1 MPMFERLG
9 HVLVRYRKSAVA
21 LFIIGIL
28 LSGVIGS
35 LIFSRLDSGG
45 YSNPNSDSYKVYE
58 YLKDDLKVEDPAVVV
73 VVDSGSLAVTDPGVI
88 EKARVLEATMATE
101 AGVTR
106 VLSYWSSGGE
116 PTLKSTD
123 GKAAYILIYGK
134 GEAFTPESQKLGS
147 LFQKKYDGPVNGLT
161 LYAGGVG
168 VVGNAITE
176 KIAQDLKIS
185 ELVSIPLT
193 FILLAF
199 VFGALAASAM
209 PLIVGVA
216 AILGAFFILFLISLM
231 TEVSVYAL
239 NLTTGMGLGLGIDY
253 ALLMVNRFREEL
265 HHGRSVEESVVTTMA
280 TAGKTVFYSGL
291 TVLVTMVS
299 LTFFPLPFLKSF
311 GYAGVS
317 VVALAVVGA
326 IFGLPPI
333 LALVGTRI
341 DKGVVRKS
349 AITPKEDG
357 RWAQTARMVMKRPT
371 AVVILALIILGIL
384 AAPVQNIK
392 FAQGD
397 SRMLPASNKAAIST
411 ALQAE
416 RFPGQTGTPIEII
429 IFDGSNRLD
438 EINTYATKV
447 ATTPG
452 IVGTVPPQV
461 IGTDVRLV
469 AYQAMLPRTP
479 ESQKLIHDIR
489 DIKAPQGTL
498 VGGVAADYTDSQDG
512 ISQTLPWA
520 LGWITISVLI
530 LIFIFTGSIILPIK
544 AVLLN
549 VLSLAATMGVLT
561 WVFID
566 GHLQWLVG
574 SFTVTGTLDTSIVIL
589 IAVVVFGLSMDYEL
603 FLLSRIREEH
613 LAGKSNIEAVATGL
627 QRSARIITAAAVLLA
642 VVFGA
647 FITSGVTSIKSMG
660 FGVALAVILDA
671 TIVRA
676 LLVPALMRLFGE
688 RNWWAPQ
695 WMQRFT
701 LKH

>member
-1 MPMFERLG
+1 MFERLG
-9 HVLVRYRKSAVA
+9 HLLVRRRKASLA
-21 LFIIGIL
+21 LFIIGVI
-28 LSGVIGS
+28 LSGVFGS

-58 YLKDDLKVEDPAVVV
+58 YLRDELKVEDPSVVV
-73 VVDSGSLAVTDPGVI
+73 VVDSGNLQITDPEVTQ
-88 EKARVLEATMATE
+88 KALALEARMGKE
-101 AGVTR
+101 KDVTKT
-106 VLSYWSSGGE
+106 LSYWSSGGE
-116 PTLKSTD
+116 ATLKSSD
-123 GKAAYILIYGK
+123 GKAGFILIYGK
-134 GEAFTPESQKLGS
+134 GEAFSPKSQELGAV
-147 LFQKKYDGPVNGLT
+147 FQKKYDGKVDGFT

-176 KIAQDLKIS
+176 KISKDLKIS
-185 ELVSIPLT
+185 EIISIPLT

-209 PLIVGVA
+209 PLIVGIA
-216 AILGAFFILFLISLM
+216 AILGAFFILYLISLF
-231 TEVSVYAL
+231 TDVSVYAL

-253 ALLMVNRFREEL
+253 ALLMVNRFREEI
-265 HHGRSVEESVVTTMA
+265 HHGKSVEDSVVTTMA

-299 LTFFPLPFLKSF
+299 LIFFPLPFLKSF

-333 LALVGTRI
+333 LAIVGSKI
-341 DKGVVRKS
+341 DKGVIRKS

-357 RWAQTARMVMKRPT
+357 RWADTARLVMKRPT
-371 AVVILALIILGIL
+371 AVVVLSLIVLGIM
-384 AAPVQNIK
+384 ASPVQNIK

-397 SRMLPASNKAAIST
+397 SRMLPASNPAAIAT
-411 ALQAE
+411 ALQDE
-416 RFPGQTGTPIEII
+416 RFPGQTGNPIEII
-429 IFDGSNRLD
+429 VFDGSSRVD
-438 EINTYATKV
+438 QISAYSQEIAKV
-447 ATTPG
+447 SG
-452 IVGTVPPQV
+452 VLKVLPPQV
-461 IGTDVRLV
+461 IGTDVRVV
-469 AYQAMLPRTP
+469 AYQSMLPRTP
-479 ESQKLIHDIR
+479 EAQKLIHDIR
-489 DIKAPQGTL
+489 DVKAPAGTL

-512 ISQTLPWA
+512 ISSTLPWA
-520 LGWITISVLI
+520 LGWIALSVLV

-574 SFTVTGTLDTSIVIL
+574 SFTLTGTLDTSIVIL

-613 LAGKSNIEAVATGL
+613 MAGKSNVESVATGL

-642 VVFGA
+642 VVFAA

-688 RNWWAPQ
+688 RNWWAPKS
-695 WMQRFT
+695 MQRFT
-701 LKH
+701 ITH

>member
-1 MPMFERLG
+1 MFERLG
-9 HVLVRYRKSAVA
+9 HVLVRRRKGALA

-28 LSGVIGS
+28 VAGTVGS
-35 LIFSRLDSGG
+35 LIFTRLDSGG

-58 YLKDDLKVEDPAVVV
+58 YLRDDLKLTDPSVVV
-73 VVDSGSLAVTDPGVI
+73 VIDSGDTQVTDPEVTR
-88 EKARVLEATMATE
+88 KALELEAQMKNE
-101 AGVTR
+101 ADVTKT
-106 VLSYWSSGGE
+106 LSFWSSGGE
-116 PTLKSTD
+116 PTLKSSD
-123 GKAAYILIYGK
+123 GKAAYVLIYGE
-134 GEAFTPESQKLGS
+134 GEAFSPKSQDLGAV
-147 LFQKKYDGPVNGLT
+147 FQKKYDGKIDGLT

-176 KIAQDLKIS
+176 KISSDLKIA
-185 ELVSIPLT
+185 EAISIPLT

-216 AILGAFFILFLISLM
+216 AILGAFFVLYLISLF
-231 TEVSVYAL
+231 TDVSVYAL

-253 ALLMVNRFREEL
+253 ALLMVNRFREEI
-265 HHGRSVEESVVTTMA
+265 HHGKSVEDAVVTTMR

-317 VVALAVVGA
+317 VVSLAVVGA

-333 LALVGTRI
+333 LAIVGSKI
-341 DKGVVRKS
+341 DKGVIRKS
-349 AITPKEDG
+349 AITPKEEG
-357 RWAQTARMVMKRPT
+357 RWADTARFVMKRPT
-371 AVVILALIILGIL
+371 AVVILSLIVLGIM
-384 AAPVQNIK
+384 AAPIQNVK

-397 SRMLPASNKAAIST
+397 SRMLPASNPAAIAT
-411 ALQAE
+411 ALQDA
-416 RFPGQTGTPIEII
+416 RFPGQTGNPVEII
-429 IFDGSNRLD
+429 VFNGSSKLD
-438 EINTYATKV
+438 EIASYSQEVAKV
-447 ATTPG
+447 PG
-452 IVGTVPPQV
+452 VLSVLPAQV
-461 IGTDVRLV
+461 IGKDVRV
-469 AYQAMLPRTP
+469 IAYQTMLPRTP
-479 ESQKLIHDIR
+479 EAQKLIHDIR
-489 DIKAPQGTL
+489 DVKAPTGTL
-498 VGGVAADYTDSQDG
+498 IGGVAADYTDSQDG
-512 ISQTLPWA
+512 ISSTLPWA
-520 LGWITISVLI
+520 LGWIALSVFV

-549 VLSLAATMGVLT
+549 VLSLGATMGVLT

-566 GHLQWLVG
+566 GNLQWLVG
-574 SFTVTGTLDTSIVIL
+574 SFTLTGTLDTSIVIL

-613 LAGKSNIEAVATGL
+613 LAGRSNVEAVATGL
-627 QRSARIITAAAVLLA
+627 QRSARIITAAALILA
-642 VVFGA
+642 VVFAA
-647 FITSGVTSIKSMG
+647 FVTSGVTSIKSMG

-688 RNWWAPQ
+688 RNWWAPK

-701 LKH
+701 ITH

>member
-1 MPMFERLG
+1 M
-9 HVLVRYRKSAVA
+9 YRRRKAAVI
-21 LFIIGIL
+21 LFVIGIL
-28 LSGVIGS
+28 AAGGVGS
-35 LIFSRLDSGG
+35 AVFNRLDSGG
-45 YSNPNSDSYKVYE
+45 YSNPKSDSYKVYN
-58 YLKDDLKVEDPAVVV
+58 YINDTLKIADPTIVV
-73 VVDSGSLAVTDPGVI
+73 VVDAGDTDISDPAVTQR
-88 EKARVLEATMATE
+88 ALALEAKMAKE
-101 AGVTR
+101 IGVSKT
-106 VLSYWSSGGE
+106 LSYWSAGGE
-116 PTLKSTD
+116 KSLRSKD
-123 GKAAYILIYGK
+123 GKAGYILVYSQA
-134 GEAFTPESQKLGS
+134 EAFSPESEKLGAY
-147 LFQKKYDGPVNGLT
+147 FQENYDGKVAGFT

-168 VVGNAITE
+168 VVGNAINE
-176 KIAQDLKIS
+176 KISKDLAIA
-185 ELVSIPLT
+185 EAISIPAT
-193 FILLAF
+193 FILLVF
-199 VFGALAASAM
+199 VFGAMVASAM
-209 PLIVGVA
+209 PLVVGVS
-216 AILGAFFILFLISLM
+216 AILGAFFILYLFTLF
-231 TEVSVYAL
+231 TDVSIYAL

-265 HHGRSVEESVVTTMA
+265 HHGKNVEDSIIATLR

-291 TVLVTMVS
+291 TVFVTLLS

-317 VVALAVVGA
+317 VVALAVAGA
-326 IFGLPPI
+326 LFGLPPI
-333 LALVGTRI
+333 LAMVGSKV

-357 RWAQTARMVMKRPT
+357 RWAQTARFVMKRPV
-371 AVVILALIILGIL
+371 AVVLLALIILSVF
-384 AAPVQNIK
+384 AAPLRNIA
-392 FAQGD
+392 FSQGD
-397 SRMLPASNKAAIST
+397 SRMLPASNPAAIAT
-411 ALQAE
+411 AVQAD
-416 RFPGQTGTPIEII
+416 RFAGQTTNPIEII
-429 IFDGSNRLD
+429 ILGGASRAS
-438 EINTYATKV
+438 EV
-447 ATTPG
+447 AAYSADLAQVNGVVAVT
-452 IVGTVPPQV
+452 PPQTYGDD
-461 IGTDVRLV
+461 IRLV
-469 AYQAMLPRTP
+469 AYESMLPRTP
-479 ESQKLIHDIR
+479 EAQKMIHDIR
-489 DIKAPQGTL
+489 NLNSPKGTL

-512 ISQTLPWA
+512 ISSTLPWA
-520 LGWITISVLI
+520 LGWIALSVLV

-549 VLSLAATMGVLT
+549 FLSLAATMGVLT

-574 SFTVTGTLDTSIVIL
+574 SFTLTGTLDTSIVIL

-613 LAGKSNIEAVATGL
+613 LAGKDNVEAVAVGL

-642 VVFGA
+642 VVFAA

-701 LKH
+701 ITH

>member
-1 MPMFERLG
+1 MFERLG
-9 HVLVRYRKSAVA
+9 HLLVRRRKASLA
-21 LFIIGIL
+21 LFIIGVI
-28 LSGVIGS
+28 LSGVFGS

-58 YLKDDLKVEDPAVVV
+58 YLRDDLKIKDPSVVV
-73 VVDSGSLAVTDPGVI
+73 VVDAGKREITDPSV
-88 EKARVLEATMATE
+88 AREAQSLEAKMARE
-101 AGVTR
+101 AGVVRTQ
-106 VLSYWSSGGE
+106 SFWSAGGAD
-116 PTLKSTD
+116 TLKSKD
-123 GKAAYILIYGK
+123 GRAAYILVYGDAD
-134 GEAFTPESQKLGS
+134 AFSPKSQELGAI
-147 LFQKKYDGPVNGLT
+147 FQEKYDGKNGSLT
-161 LYAGGVG
+161 LYSGGVA
-168 VVGNAITE
+168 VVGNAISE
-176 KIAQDLKIS
+176 KISEDLKIS
-185 ELVSIPLT
+185 EAVSIPLT

-216 AILGAFFILFLISLM
+216 AILGAFFILYLFSLF
-231 TEVSVYAL
+231 TDVSVYAL

-253 ALLMVNRFREEL
+253 ALLMVNRFREEI
-265 HHGRSVEESVVTTMA
+265 HHGKNVEDSIVTTMA

-326 IFGLPPI
+326 IVGLPPI
-333 LALVGTRI
+333 LALLGTRI
-341 DKGVVRKS
+341 DKGVIRKS
-349 AITPKEDG
+349 SITPKEDG
-357 RWAQTARMVMKRPT
+357 RWAQTARLVMKRPT
-371 AVVILALIILGIL
+371 AVVILSLVILGIL
-384 AAPVQNIK
+384 TAPVQNIK

-397 SRMLPASNKAAIST
+397 SRMLPASNPAAVAT
-411 ALQAE
+411 ALQAD
-416 RFPGQTGTPIEII
+416 RFAGQTNNPVEII
-429 IFDGSNRLD
+429 IKNGANKTLEVEQYAR
-438 EINTYATKV
+438 EISQV
-447 ATTPG
+447 SG
-452 IVGTVPPQV
+452 VVGTQQPQV
-461 IGTDVRLV
+461 IGKDVRLI
-469 AYQAMLPRTP
+469 AFHSMLPRTP
-479 ESQKLIHDIR
+479 EAQQLIHDIR
-489 DIKAPQGTL
+489 DVKSPAGTL

-520 LGWITISVLI
+520 LGWIALSVLI

-574 SFTVTGTLDTSIVIL
+574 SFTLTGTLDTSIVIL

-613 LAGKSNIEAVATGL
+613 LAGKSNVEAVATGL
-627 QRSARIITAAAVLLA
+627 QRSARIITAAAALLA
-642 VVFGA
+642 VVFAA

-660 FGVALAVILDA
+660 FGVALAVLLDA

-688 RNWWAPQ
+688 RNWWAPK

-701 LKH
+701 ITH